1 MSQQTAVV
9 QTSTGSEITPAL
21 GNLQS
26 VGPTNQTLPVI
37 SAMQSNNSVP
47 ILQPQTQN
55 QQSQYTSQTSK
66 QQTAQHSSV
75 SSSCN
80 DFPQVCKKIL
90 I

>member
-1 MSQQTAVV
+1 MSQQTTVV

-37 SAMQSNNSVP
+37 SAMQSNNSVVP

-55 QQSQYTSQTSK
+55 QPSQYTSQTSK
-66 QQTAQHSSV
+66 QQIAQHSSV
-75 SSSCN
+75 SSSSN
-80 DFPQVCKKIL
+80 DLPQVCKK
-90 I
+90 